1 MDKKLNINSCPVPPF
16 NLTDD
21 FCPVQPIQENYK
33 TSNNNT
39 MTEQQ
44 AIQIPTLI
52 TTDPEPMKT
61 CVDSSSIF
69 SSHDFGKFLNK
80 DFPSSTSPFLSAD
93 NSLASFDPSCAF
105 KSKDTFSNLFS
116 SDDWAIDF
124 AKLKPEIPKTPQS
137 MMHPTESSKKPLEAM
152 LTSTDWMPSMN
163 LGPHVD
169 VSFDRGIILSRETS
183 TGTSSLSNPVADLPS
198 IKTEWDRIF
207 MSQLQLMPPQP
218 SPKEEPPQSDD
229 EISLD
234 LDPWTEEALVP
245 VPLDLT
251 QKTSE
256 KKKRKRRPRQKV
268 VPDIKVYVE
277 PTTNDVLLGRGG
289 RSNHH
294 PGNKRYREEV
304 CNLREWYGSIGDNK
318 DDKTKLSQTLVD
330 RIQSNNGRFLEKDK
344 EGWYVV
350 PNVVARRKASQ
361 ALREDDD
368 PEKRAAKRQRFL
380 AKRAALE
387 SDSSLA

>member
-1 MDKKLNINSCPVPPF
+1 
-16 NLTDD
+16 
-21 FCPVQPIQENYK
+21 
-33 TSNNNT
+33 

-44 AIQIPTLI
+44 TIQNPTLI

-69 SSHDFGKFLNK
+69 SSHDFSKFLNK

-387 SDSSLA
+387 TDSSLA

>member
-1 MDKKLNINSCPVPPF
+1 
-16 NLTDD
+16 
-21 FCPVQPIQENYK
+21 
-33 TSNNNT
+33 
-39 MTEQQ
+39 
-44 AIQIPTLI
+44 
-52 TTDPEPMKT
+52 
-61 CVDSSSIF
+61 
-69 SSHDFGKFLNK
+69 
-80 DFPSSTSPFLSAD
+80 
-93 NSLASFDPSCAF
+93 
-105 KSKDTFSNLFS
+105 
-116 SDDWAIDF
+116 
-124 AKLKPEIPKTPQS
+124 
-137 MMHPTESSKKPLEAM
+137 
-152 LTSTDWMPSMN
+152 
-163 LGPHVD
+163 
-169 VSFDRGIILSRETS
+169 
-183 TGTSSLSNPVADLPS
+183 
-198 IKTEWDRIF
+198 

-218 SPKEEPPQSDD
+218 SPKEEPPQPDD
-229 EISLD
+229 EISLPLD

-245 VPLDLT
+245 APLDLT
-251 QKTSE
+251 PKSSD
-256 KKKRKRRPRQKV
+256 KKKRNRRPRQKV

-304 CNLREWYGSIGDNK
+304 SNLREWYGSIGDNK
-318 DDKTKLSQTLVD
+318 EDKTKLSQTLVD

-387 SDSSLA
+387 TDSSLA